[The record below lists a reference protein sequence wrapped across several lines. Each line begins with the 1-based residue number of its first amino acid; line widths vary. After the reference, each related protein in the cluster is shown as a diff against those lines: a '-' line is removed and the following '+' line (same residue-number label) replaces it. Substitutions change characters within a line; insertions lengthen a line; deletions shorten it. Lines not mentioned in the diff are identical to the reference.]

1 MAEPRK
7 TSSRKEAM
15 RYQVAWRYLALHE
28 TYDKF
33 AHLIQVAPNLVHRLH
48 IHYRQVFSEP

>member
-7 TSSRKEAM
+7 RSSKKEAM
-15 RYQVAWRYLALHE
+15 RYLAVWRYVMLLE

-33 AHLIQVAPNLVHRLH
+33 AHLKQVAPNLVHRLH
-48 IHYRQVFSEP
+48 IRNRQVFSEP